1 MTKKLQRHKDTRT
14 LPNSTTHHLCRAQE
28 ALRVL
33 GRCRRMSVNDT
44 ARGTHSDDVR
54 WLTPMRPLVNT
65 PTGGVPVL
73 ESSLSLSLSRG
84 GYGTLTLCVCRY
96 PLVQVS
102 HGMQVSLGDVRQREG
117 CSSGCKRTPALENY
131 IVPSVA
137 LLFEHAGLRCCVE
150 CVVLY

>member
-1 MTKKLQRHKDTRT
+1 VLLQGRECEWLARQFFYDASCDLSLSLSLIFITRVA
-14 LPNSTTHHLCRAQE
+14 P
-28 ALRVL
+28 
-33 GRCRRMSVNDT
+33 
-44 ARGTHSDDVR
+44 HS
-54 WLTPMRPLVNT
+54 L
-65 PTGGVPVL
+65 
-73 ESSLSLSLSRG
+73 SLSLSLSRG

>member
-1 MTKKLQRHKDTRT
+1 M
-14 LPNSTTHHLCRAQE
+14 RA
-28 ALRVL
+28 AAGPGVRVACPSVLLRCEL
-33 GRCRRMSVNDT
+33 
-44 ARGTHSDDVR
+44 
-54 WLTPMRPLVNT
+54 RPLSLSLIFITRVA
-65 PTGGVPVL
+65 PH
-73 ESSLSLSLSRG
+73 SLSLSLYLSRG